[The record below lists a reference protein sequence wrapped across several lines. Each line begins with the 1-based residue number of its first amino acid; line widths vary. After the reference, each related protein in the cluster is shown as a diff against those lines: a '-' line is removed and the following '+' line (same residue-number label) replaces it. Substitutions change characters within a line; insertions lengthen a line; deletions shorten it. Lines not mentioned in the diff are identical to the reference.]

1 MRRYAFVLVLAAL
14 FATSAARSTAQVV
27 RFGSI
32 DGAVTDQGG
41 DALPGVTV
49 TLTSPALQVPQLV
62 KVTGV
67 NGAYQFVELPVGMY
81 RVSFELAGF
90 SRLIRENVQLTSA
103 FSARIDARLTV
114 AGVAETVTVSGQS
127 PVIDLTNSR
136 GGATLS
142 KDLLNSVPVSNNYAD
157 VVNLAAGLTVTAPPP
172 IGDIQIAG
180 SFRNYGGATGQERT
194 MVDGIE
200 MRSSDTPDFS
210 SLDEVDVKT
219 YGNTAEM
226 LSGGPALNLIIKSG
240 GNDFH
245 GRLAGTYITDR
256 FESTNLDASLASQGL
271 LTGNRLLFFRD
282 VSGDLGGRIIR
293 DKLWFYGAL
302 RDEGNRATLT
312 GLIGSPGPDGI
323 YGTADDVPAQ
333 PTIGETSR
341 TLKVSW
347 QPTSRHRLIGLY
359 VRHPRDANAGQG
371 LGINYRVTPF
381 ESTLDWNYLNYQN
394 KIEWQ
399 STFSDHLVADVM
411 LANSGSSSYYY
422 EHSTNP
428 STLDQ
433 TTTRTTGESFHP
445 FAENHRYDERRQ
457 LNSSVSYF
465 RSSHQI
471 KAGSSLWWSS
481 FLIAINDRT
490 SGNYQL
496 IFNNGVPTQLAV
508 LNNPLSTTGVT
519 HLFGGY
525 ITDTWRATKRLTV
538 NYGLRGDRNVLY
550 AAPTVKPQGAFG
562 SAGSFP
568 KVDVGTWFKW
578 GPRAGVALSL
588 DETNKTVLKATWGL
602 YEYYINEFFANA
614 FSPATQTTTTYRW
627 HDLNGNKLYEPDEVN
642 LSTTGADFISISGNA
657 SQAPNTFDL
666 PHEVEMTASLERE
679 LAPSLSARVL
689 YVFKRNVGL
698 TSNVNVARPYDAY
711 SVGLS
716 PTDPGPDGVVGTA
729 DDGGPVT
736 LFDYTPAYR
745 GSSFVL
751 NQYMNADENHDDY
764 YNSIELALS
773 KRSTGRVSG
782 QVSFLATKDHTW
794 LVGVPQ
800 SPNDLVFPLNE
811 VWERTFRM
819 TGTYQAPYS
828 LSLSA
833 VFVALSGAP
842 GQRTYLFRGLPQS
855 GTLTLRLEPYGAE
868 TGPVRTNLNLRASK
882 SFAMRNSRR
891 FNVSVDV
898 LNALNSNA
906 AWTKSYVSG
915 PTFGTVSLIPSPRAA
930 QFGASFAF

>member
-1 MRRYAFVLVLAAL
+1 MRRYAFGLVLAASL
-14 FATSAARSTAQVV
+14 AMTAVPATAQIV

-32 DGAVTDQGG
+32 NGAVTDQSGA
-41 DALPGVTV
+41 ALPGATV
-49 TLTSPALQVPQLV
+49 TLTSPALQVPQIV
-62 KVTGV
+62 KVTGSD
-67 NGAYQFVELPVGMY
+67 GEYQFVELPVGMY
-81 RVSFELAGF
+81 TVSFELAGF
-90 SRLIRENVQLTSA
+90 SHLVRENVQLTSA
-103 FSARIDARLTV
+103 FSARIDAKLTI
-114 AGVAETVTVSGQS
+114 AGVEETVTVSGQS
-127 PVIDLTNSR
+127 PVIDVMNSR

-142 KDLLNSVPVSNNYAD
+142 KDLLTAVPVSNNYAD
-157 VVNLAAGLTVTAPPP
+157 VVNLAAGLSVTAPPP
-172 IGDIQIAG
+172 IGDIQISG
-180 SFRNYGGATGQERT
+180 NFRNYGGTTGQERT

-200 MRSSDTPDFS
+200 MRSSDTPDFN
-210 SLDEVDVKT
+210 SLDEVDLKT

-226 LSGGPALNLIIKSG
+226 LTGGPALNLIIKSG

-245 GRLAGTYITDR
+245 GRLAGAYINDR
-256 FESTNLDASLASQGL
+256 FESTNLDASLTAQGL

-302 RDEGNRATLT
+302 RDEGNQSTLT
-312 GLIGSPGPDGI
+312 GLVGSPGRDGI
-323 YGTADDVPAQ
+323 YGTADDVPAH
-333 PTIGETSR
+333 PTIDETSR

-347 QPTSRHRLIGLY
+347 QPTSRHRFIGLY
-359 VRHPRDANAGQG
+359 VRHPREANAGQG

-399 STFSDHLVADVM
+399 GTFSDHLVADVM

-428 STLDQ
+428 STLDL
-433 TTTRTTGESFHP
+433 TTTWSTGESFNQ

-465 RSSHQI
+465 RRSHQI
-471 KAGSSLWWSS
+471 KAGSSLWWSP

-490 SGNYQL
+490 GGNYQL
-496 IFNNGVPTQLAV
+496 IFNNSVPTELAV
-508 LNNPLSTTGVT
+508 LNNPVSTTGVT

-525 ITDTWRATKRLTV
+525 ISDTWRATKRLTV
-538 NYGLRGDRNVLY
+538 NYGLRGDRNILD

-562 SAGSFP
+562 NAGSFP
-568 KVDVGTWFKW
+568 QVDVGTWFTW
-578 GPRAGVALSL
+578 GPRAGMALSL
-588 DETNKTVLKATWGL
+588 DETDKTVLKATWGL

-627 HDLNGNKLYEPDEVN
+627 HDLNGDNLYEPGEVN

-657 SQAPNTFDL
+657 SQAPNTFNL
-666 PHEVEMTASLERE
+666 PHETEMTASLERE

-698 TSNVNVARPYDAY
+698 TSNVNVARPFGAY
-711 SVGLS
+711 SAAIS
-716 PTDPGPDGVVGTA
+716 ATDPGPDGILSTA

-736 LFDYTPAYR
+736 LYDYTPAYK
-745 GSSFVL
+745 GSNFVL
-751 NQYMNADENHDDY
+751 NQYVNADGNHDDY
-764 YNSIELALS
+764 YNSIELALY
-773 KRSTGRVSG
+773 KRSTGKVSG
-782 QVSFLATKDHTW
+782 QMSFLATKDHTW

-811 VWERTFRM
+811 IWEKTFRM
-819 TGTYQAPYS
+819 TGTYQAPYGV
-828 LSLSA
+828 SLSA
-833 VFVALSGAP
+833 LFLALPGAP

-855 GTLTLRLEPYGAE
+855 GTLTLKMEPYGAE
-868 TGPVRTNLNLRASK
+868 TGPARTNLNLRASK
-882 SFAMRNSRR
+882 SFVIGNNRR

-906 AWTKSYVSG
+906 AWTRSYVSG
-915 PTFGTVSLIPSPRAA
+915 PTFGAVSLIPSPRAA

>member
-1 MRRYAFVLVLAAL
+1 MRAYVFALVLVASLAMP
-14 FATSAARSTAQVV
+14 AAPATAQVV

-32 DGAVTDQGG
+32 DGAATDESGA
-41 DALPGVTV
+41 ALPGVTV
-49 TLTSPALQVPQLV
+49 TLTSPALQVSQIA
-62 KVTGV
+62 KVTGST
-67 NGAYQFVELPVGMY
+67 GEYQFVELPVGIY

-90 SRLIRENVQLTSA
+90 SRLVRENIQLTSA
-103 FSARIDARLTV
+103 FSARIDAKLKV
-114 AGVAETVTVSGQS
+114 AGVEEVVAVSGQS

-136 GGATLS
+136 GGATIS
-142 KDLLNSVPVSNNYAD
+142 KDLLTAVPVSNNYPD
-157 VVNLAAGLTVTAPPP
+157 VMNLAAGLTVTAPPP

-180 SFRNYGGATGQERT
+180 SFRNYGGTTGQERT

-200 MRSSDTPDFS
+200 MRSSDTPNFN

-226 LSGGPALNLIIKSG
+226 LSGGPAVNLIIKSG

-245 GRLAGTYITDR
+245 GLLTGAYINDR
-256 FESTNLDASLASQGL
+256 FESTNLDASLAAQGL

-293 DKLWFYGAL
+293 NKLWFYGAL
-302 RDEGNRATLT
+302 RDEGNQATLT
-312 GLIGSPGPDGI
+312 GLVASPGSDGI

-333 PTIGETSR
+333 PTITESSR
-341 TLKVSW
+341 MLKVSW
-347 QPTSRHRLIGLY
+347 QPTSRHKFIGLY
-359 VRHPRDANAGQG
+359 VRHVRDANAGQG

-399 STFSDHLVADVM
+399 GTFSDHLVADVM

-422 EHSTNP
+422 SHSNNP
-428 STLDQ
+428 STFDL
-433 TTTRTTGESFHP
+433 TTQWSTGESFNI
-445 FAENHRYDERRQ
+445 FAENHRYDDRKQ
-457 LNSSVSYF
+457 LNSGVSYF
-465 RSSHQI
+465 LGSHQI

-481 FLIAINDRT
+481 FLIDINNRS
-490 SGNYQL
+490 SGNYQQIL
-496 IFNNGVPTQLAV
+496 NNGVPTELAV
-508 LNNPLSTTGVT
+508 LNNPLSTIGVT

-525 ITDTWRATKRLTV
+525 ISDTWRATKRLTV
-538 NYGLRGDRNVLY
+538 NYGVRGDRNILN

-562 SAGSFP
+562 NAGSFP
-568 KVDVGTWFKW
+568 QVDVGTWFKW

-588 DETNKTVLKATWGL
+588 DETDKTVLKATWGL
-602 YEYYINEFFANA
+602 YAYYINEFFSNA

-627 HDLNGNKLYEPDEVN
+627 HDLNGDRLYEPGEVN
-642 LSTTGADFISISGNA
+642 LSTTGPDFIGISGNA

-666 PHEVEMTASLERE
+666 PHETEETVSLERE

-698 TSNVNVARPYDAY
+698 TSNVNVARPYSAY
-711 SVGLS
+711 SVAIQA
-716 PTDPGPDGVVGTA
+716 TDPGAEGILGTPGSGA
-729 DDGGPVT
+729 PVT
-736 LFDYTPAYR
+736 LYDYTPAYK
-745 GSSFVL
+745 GSNFVL
-751 NQYMNADENHDDY
+751 NQYVNADGNHNDY

-773 KRSTGRVSG
+773 KRSIGKVSG
-782 QVSFLATKDHTW
+782 QMSFVATKDHMW

-811 VWERTFRM
+811 IWERTFRM
-819 TGTYQAPYS
+819 TGTYQAPYGVG
-828 LSLSA
+828 LSA
-833 VFVALSGAP
+833 LFLALSGVP

-855 GTLTLRLEPYGAE
+855 GTLTMKMEPYGAE
-868 TGPVRTNLNLRASK
+868 TGPVRTNLNLRVLK
-882 SFAMRNSRR
+882 SFVMGKNRR
-891 FNVSVDV
+891 FNVSADV
-898 LNALNSNA
+898 LNALNSNTP
-906 AWTKSYVSG
+906 WTTSYVSG
-915 PTFGTVSLIPSPRAA
+915 PTFGQVSSIPSPGAA